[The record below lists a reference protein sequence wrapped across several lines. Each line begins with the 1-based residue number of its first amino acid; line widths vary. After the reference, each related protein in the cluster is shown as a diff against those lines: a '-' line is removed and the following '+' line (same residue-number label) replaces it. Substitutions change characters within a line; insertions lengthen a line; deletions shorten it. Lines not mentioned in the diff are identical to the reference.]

1 MFPLTFC
8 PLSGCGDYT
17 QFKKSVVDTQWKQST
32 HHLAS
37 ALLKQWL
44 RVLFKRPKLL
54 LEVLWRLVGQLYMQP
69 IR

>member
-8 PLSGCGDYT
+8 YLSSGSDYT
-17 QFKKSVVDTQWKQST
+17 QFRKSVVDTQWKQST

-44 RVLFKRPKLL
+44 RVLFKRPELL
-54 LEVLWRLVGQLYMQP
+54 LEVLWRLICQFNMQP
-69 IR
+69 IW